1 MKSAILLLCF
11 DHMSNE
17 KKSLVFIVGAGASKE
32 AGLPLGSELK
42 NKISEALDI
51 RFDSAGYQRISGD
64 PRIEQAFR
72 LITQGPNGRPGD
84 INPHLYASWKIRDAM
99 SQAAS
104 IDNFLDAHRDDP
116 LIIECG
122 KLAIASCILEAES
135 KSMMHIDK
143 SNINNTMN
151 FKSLGETWYGDL
163 FKFIVEGCQ
172 RQNVK
177 ERLTRIAVITFNYDR
192 CIEAYLHAALRNYY
206 HTSIEETTE
215 LLSHLKIHHP
225 YGSIGQLSWPS
236 YHPNIEFGGSPQ
248 PQQLVAISKGLKTF
262 TEGTNKAF
270 SDINAIRSLVKSAE
284 SLVFMGFGFNKQ
296 NLDLLFEPNTLPIKV
311 PGKIFGSALGVS
323 ESDCDY
329 IVQEFETKRKYEKK
343 SIKLNR
349 HLSCSNFFKEFGRS
363 LSFN

>member
-1 MKSAILLLCF
+1 MLCF
-11 DHMSNE
+11 EHMS
-17 KKSLVFIVGAGASKE
+17 KKHKSLIFIVGAGASKE
-32 AGLPLGSELK
+32 VGLPLGSELK
-42 NKISEALDI
+42 NLISEALDI

-64 PRIEQAFR
+64 QKIEQAFR
-72 LITQGPNGRPGD
+72 LITQGPNGRPGN
-84 INPHLYASWKIRDAM
+84 INDHLGASWKIRDAM
-99 SQAAS
+99 PQAAS

-135 KSMMHIDK
+135 KSMMRIDK
-143 SNINNTMN
+143 SDINNTMN
-151 FKSLGETWYGDL
+151 FKNLGSTWFSDF

-172 RQNVK
+172 RQNIK
-177 ERLTRIAVITFNYDR
+177 ERLTKIAVITFNYDR

-215 LLSHLKIHHP
+215 LLSQLKIYHP

-236 YHPNIEFGGSPQ
+236 YHPNIEFGGSPM
-248 PQQLVAISKGLKTF
+248 PQQLIAISNGLKTF
-262 TEGTNKAF
+262 TEGTNKAH
-270 SDINAIRSLVKSAE
+270 SEINVIRSLVKNAE

-296 NLDLLFEPNTLPIKV
+296 NLDLLFEPNTLPIKI
-311 PGKIFGSALGVS
+311 PGKIFGSAHGVS

-329 IVQEFETKRKYEKK
+329 IVEEFETKRKYDRK

-349 HLSCSNFFKEFGRS
+349 HLSCANLFKEFGKS
-363 LSFN
+363 LSLN